1 MEPIFLRGKMVVTDC
16 NMNEACDDAQKV
28 EKESLQELESL
39 PHNAKEGPKFD
50 VSGLSNWRHP
60 FFGGSEAHPRVSLS
74 VGGK

>member
-50 VSGLSNWRHP
+50 VSGLSN
-60 FFGGSEAHPRVSLS
+60 
-74 VGGK
+74 